1 MLSEM
6 KLLTAENTGKH
17 PLNYYFKIGR
27 DSTTL

>member
-1 MLSEM
+1 M